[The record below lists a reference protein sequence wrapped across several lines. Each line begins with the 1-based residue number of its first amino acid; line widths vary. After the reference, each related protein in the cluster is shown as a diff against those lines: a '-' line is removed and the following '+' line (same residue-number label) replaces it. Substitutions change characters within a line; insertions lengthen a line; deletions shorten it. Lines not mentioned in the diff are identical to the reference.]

1 MAFSSKNFFKNPR
14 IAVLLLLVAMVVGA
28 LYFFRVV
35 LLPFALAILLAYLLA
50 PVVTWI
56 HTRPTWKVKVPRGGA
71 ILGVYTI
78 MLGMMLLSGYYIF
91 PRFYSEV
98 NKMVKT
104 LPSVLKDLEKD
115 FIIPLEGTV
124 NGWFAQFI
132 PPPPT
137 ESDAPSN
144 GDPPAAV
151 AEAGPA
157 PLATEEKTA
166 EKTAEKI
173 AGKTGQS
180 PPRPPWRSL
189 VEDYTFVIKR
199 MDDSSFEVIPQK
211 RLSSNGNEVK
221 KPFQFNRQL
230 SGAFDQFSR
239 GVKDNIIGFVKV
251 GQKFVRVVL
260 ESFFAL
266 FLVLMIS
273 GFILVDPGR
282 IHGFLRSLIP
292 LSYQRAFDDWLKS
305 LDRGLSGVVRGQVM
319 ICLVNGFL
327 TGIGIAILGV
337 PFVITL
343 SVIAAVFSLIPIFG
357 VLISSIPIL
366 LMALTVSFST
376 AVLALGWILVIHFIE
391 ANFLNPKILGGS
403 AKIHPV
409 LIVFALV
416 VGEHFAGVMGA
427 LLAVPIFSLI
437 QNSFLFL
444 KNRAENLDS
453 IS

>member
-1 MAFSSKNFFKNPR
+1 MAFSSTKFFKNPR
-14 IAVLLLLVAMVVGA
+14 VAVLLLLVVMVVGA
-28 LYFFRVV
+28 VYFFREV
-35 LLPFALAILLAYLLA
+35 LLPFALALLLAYLLA
-50 PVVTWI
+50 PVIAWI
-56 HTRPTWKVKVPRGGA
+56 HTRPTWKVKVPRGAA

-78 MLGMMLLSGYYIF
+78 MLGMMMVSGYYIF

-104 LPSVLKDLEKD
+104 LPGVLKELEKD
-115 FIIPLEGTV
+115 FIIPLEGRV

-132 PPPPT
+132 PPPPL
-137 ESDAPSN
+137 ESEAHSNGPSPEAVPEAVRTPAATKNITGDKTRAPS
-144 GDPPAAV
+144 PSSLTS
-151 AEAGPA
+151 
-157 PLATEEKTA
+157 PL
-166 EKTAEKI
+166 
-173 AGKTGQS
+173 
-180 PPRPPWRSL
+180 RFL
-189 VEDYTFVIKR
+189 VEDYTYVIKR
-199 MDDSSFEVIPQK
+199 LDDSSFEVIAQK
-211 RLSSNGNEVK
+211 RLSSNGNGAR
-221 KPFQFNRQL
+221 KPFRFNHQL
-230 SGAFDQFSR
+230 SGAFDQFSK
-239 GVKDNIIGFVKV
+239 GVKDNIIEFVKL

-260 ESFFAL
+260 ESFFTL

-282 IHGFLRSLIP
+282 IHGFLRSSIP
-292 LSYQRAFDDWLKS
+292 LGYQQTFDDWLKG

-319 ICLVNGFL
+319 ICLINGVL

-343 SVIAAVFSLIPIFG
+343 SIIAAVFSLIPIFG
-357 VLISSIPIL
+357 VLISTIPIL
-366 LMALTVSFST
+366 LMAVTVSFST
-376 AVLALGWILVIHFIE
+376 AVLSLGWILVIHFIE
-391 ANFLNPKILGGS
+391 ANFLNPKVLGGA

-444 KNRAENLDS
+444 KNRAEQLDS
-453 IS
+453 IP

>member
-1 MAFSSKNFFKNPR
+1 MAFSSKKFFKNPR
-14 IAVLLLLVAMVVGA
+14 IAVLVLLVAMIVGA
-28 LYFFRVV
+28 LYFFRAV
-35 LLPFALAILLAYLLA
+35 LLPFVLALLLAYLLA
-50 PVVTWI
+50 PVIAWI
-56 HTRPTWKVKVPRGGA
+56 HTRPKWKVKVPRGAA

-78 MLGMMLLSGYYIF
+78 MLGVMLVSGYYVF

-104 LPSVLKDLEKD
+104 LPGVLKDLEKD
-115 FIIPLEGTV
+115 FIIPAEETV
-124 NGWFAQFI
+124 NSWFAQFI
-132 PPPPT
+132 PPPPV
-137 ESDAPSN
+137 ESEAPSN
-144 GDPPAAV
+144 GPSPAAV
-151 AEAGPA
+151 AEAGRTP
-157 PLATEEKTA
+157 PATEEKT
-166 EKTAEKI
+166 EE
-173 AGKTGQS
+173 KTGQPS
-180 PPRPPWRSL
+180 PASPWRTL
-189 VEDYTFVIKR
+189 VEDYTYVIKR
-199 MDDSSFEVIPQK
+199 VDDSSFEVIPHK
-211 RLSSNGNEVK
+211 RISSNGNEAR
-221 KPFQFNRQL
+221 KPFRFNRQL
-230 SGAFDQFSR
+230 SNAFDQFSE
-239 GVKDNIIGFVKV
+239 GVKDNILEFVKV

-292 LSYQRAFDDWLKS
+292 LSYQRAFDDWLIG
-305 LDRGLSGVVRGQVM
+305 LDHGLSGVVRGQVM
-319 ICLVNGFL
+319 ICLINGVL

-343 SVIAAVFSLIPIFG
+343 SIIAAVFSLIPIFG

-366 LMALTVSFST
+366 LMALTVSFWT
-376 AVLALGWILVIHFIE
+376 AIWSLVWILGIHFIE
-391 ANFLNPKILGGS
+391 ANFLNPKVLGGA

-444 KNRAENLDS
+444 KNRAEHLDS